1 MKLDVSKEII
11 FSTSRSG
18 GKGGQNVN
26 KVETKVE
33 GRWHIQSSLL
43 ITEEQSIVIQSK
55 LSNRINKDS
64 FLIIKSQEDRTQL
77 GNKEIVIIK
86 MNELINNCLIKK
98 KSRIATK
105 TPKSVIENRLNT
117 KRITSYIKQNRKK
130 VQKGDY

>member
-55 LSNRINKDS
+55 LSNRINKDG

-105 TPKSVIENRLNT
+105 MPKSVIENRLNT
-117 KRITSYIKQNRKK
+117 KRITSFIKQNRKK